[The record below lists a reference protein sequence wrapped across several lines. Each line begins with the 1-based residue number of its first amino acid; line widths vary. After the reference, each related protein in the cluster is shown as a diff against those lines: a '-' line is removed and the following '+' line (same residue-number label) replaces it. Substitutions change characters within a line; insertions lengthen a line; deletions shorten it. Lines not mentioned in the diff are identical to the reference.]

1 MPIWSRSAL
10 ISISS
15 TWFLFRS
22 SSRSGLITGLPSS
35 LKSLPPVNQTSLSA
49 RTTWPSWSCWGK
61 YQCTMNTHGI
71 LKHPFC
77 SEEIFDFS
85 AEQMTQLKAATLKTQ
100 MKSEFAEIYNLCREV
115 LDKAVKPS
123 LIKATLETLLRFVNW
138 VPVGYIFET
147 DLIETLR
154 NKVCIFSLFLSFL
167 THTLILF

>member
-1 MPIWSRSAL
+1 MWKQHGHL
-10 ISISS
+10 EVVEV
-15 TWFLFRS
+15 
-22 SSRSGLITGLPSS
+22 SGCCAGHRESHS
-35 LKSLPPVNQTSLSA
+35 LLS
-49 RTTWPSWSCWGK
+49 
-61 YQCTMNTHGI
+61 
-71 LKHPFC
+71 F

-154 NKVCIFSLFLSFL
+154 NKVKACSRTTAITAYSRFFSL
-167 THTLILF
+167 